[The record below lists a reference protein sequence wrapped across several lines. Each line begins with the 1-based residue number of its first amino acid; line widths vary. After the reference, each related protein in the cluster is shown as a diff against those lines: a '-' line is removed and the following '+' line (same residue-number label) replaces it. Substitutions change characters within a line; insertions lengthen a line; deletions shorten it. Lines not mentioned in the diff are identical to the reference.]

1 MKNKA
6 NSLNRILKG
15 IAFLL
20 LFSISPLSYAS
31 ENTTKVQ
38 TESENNCGVTDA
50 QVVQYLNSYGYQVYS
65 LRNERGTCN
74 RIATTQYPNM
84 WVIVY
89 INSAGICCFEEVWN

>member
-1 MKNKA
+1 MKNQT
-6 NSLNRILKG
+6 NSFNHLLKG
-15 IAFLL
+15 LAFLL
-20 LFSISPLSYAS
+20 LFSISSLSHAIK
-31 ENTTKVQ
+31 NTTKVQ

-50 QVVQYLNSYGYQVYS
+50 QVTQYLNSFGYQVYS

-89 INSAGICCFEEVWN
+89 IDSTGICCFEEVWN